1 MILEPQNILHS
12 KYELSLYF
20 IPFSLCPCKVNKKT
34 NKHKTT
40 THTSGSTTRE
50 LGVEGFDLI
59 QSPQEHGQKK
69 KTTPKHK
76 TTTTTTKQ
84 KECLKKKS
92 PEGWHWLSHRGW
104 EAGGTEPRKLQNSNS
119 MAWRKRKRFYL
130 SLWWKVLVFPL
141 HWMHYWPKT
150 TRLYF
155 LWKKILF
162 LSHCFS
168 LGNSHCFL

>member
-1 MILEPQNILHS
+1 MAILLSGLQYIWIPKDSLVFTETVIYILRSAHGQS
-12 KYELSLYF
+12 IDCARAVTPSVAWFKDLFGSVCCR
-20 IPFSLCPCKVNKKT
+20 SW
-34 NKHKTT
+34 T
-40 THTSGSTTRE
+40 THTVGALLCLPDLCHR
-50 LGVEGFDLI
+50 FDYNFYLRD
-59 QSPQEHGQKK
+59 QEM
-69 KTTPKHK
+69 
-76 TTTTTTKQ
+76 
-84 KECLKKKS
+84 L
-92 PEGWHWLSHRGW
+92 L
-104 EAGGTEPRKLQNSNS
+104 

-168 LGNSHCFL
+168 LFSLGNSE

>member
-84 KECLKKKS
+84 KECLKKKAQK
-92 PEGWHWLSHRGW
+92 GDTG
-104 EAGGTEPRKLQNSNS
+104 
-119 MAWRKRKRFYL
+119 
-130 SLWWKVLVFPL
+130 
-141 HWMHYWPKT
+141 
-150 TRLYF
+150 
-155 LWKKILF
+155 
-162 LSHCFS
+162 
-168 LGNSHCFL
+168 